1 MKWRSQMSPGTEPFT
16 AQDANSVI
24 QICRSAP
31 LQNMASAEA
40 VNALLA
46 RFAEWANSVLA
57 PPAPHPPTAPIMDA
71 TRTPT
76 RSAMITAVIAVDP
89 RATDEELAAI
99 GRVR

>member
-1 MKWRSQMSPGTEPFT
+1 MSSEPFT
-16 AQDANSVI
+16 AQDANNII

-31 LQNMASAEA
+31 LQNMAAAEA

-46 RFAEWANSVLA
+46 KFANWVNVQLA
-57 PPAPHPPTAPIMDA
+57 PPAPAAPPGPIMGD
-71 TRTPT
+71 TRVPT
-76 RSAMITAVIAVDP
+76 RSAMITAGIAVDP